1 MQGVSS
7 VPAHP
12 TIVIEP
18 HHGLRLDLRA
28 IWQHRELLYFLAW
41 RDVKARYKQ
50 TVFGAGWAILQPL
63 MTTVIFTL
71 VFNHLTKMPSEGVPY
86 PVFAFT
92 GLVVWTYVAKATE
105 RSGTSLVYNSHL
117 ISKVYFPRL
126 LVPISAIGAPLTDF
140 CFSLAFLAGMMGWY
154 GVVPTWRILCVPV
167 IIVLAIACSIGL
179 SVFLAG
185 LNVRFR
191 DITQVIPF
199 LVQIW
204 MFASPVAYPLSV
216 VPERWRAVYAL
227 NPMASAIEGFRW
239 AVLGTPPPDLA
250 VVATGLAVTA
260 ALVVG
265 GVAVFKTLEPTFA
278 DVI

>member
-1 MQGVSS
+1 VSAVS
-7 VPAHP
+7 APP
-12 TIVIEP
+12 LIVIEAQ
-18 HHGLRLDLRA
+18 HGLRLDFRS
-28 IWQHRELLYFLAW
+28 IWQHRELLYFLGW

-50 TVFGAGWAILQPL
+50 TLFGAGWAMLQPL
-63 MTTVIFTL
+63 MTTLIFTL
-71 VFNHLTKMPSEGVPY
+71 VFNRLTRMPSEGVPY

-105 RSGTSLVYNSHL
+105 RSGTSLVFNAHL

-126 LVPISAIGAPLTDF
+126 LVPLSAIGAPLIDF
-140 CFSLAFLAGMMGWY
+140 CFALVFLAGMMGWY
-154 GVVPTWRILCVPV
+154 GVAPTWRIVCLPF
-167 IIVLAIACSIGL
+167 IAALAILGSMGI
-179 SVFLAG
+179 SVFLAA

-216 VPERWRAVYAL
+216 VPERWRALYAL
-227 NPMASAIEGFRW
+227 NPMVGVIEAFRW
-239 AVLGTPPPDLA
+239 AVLGTPAPGLDVLT
-250 VVATGLAVTA
+250 TGLAIIVATV
-260 ALVVG
+260 LG
-265 GVAVFKTLEPTFA
+265 GVAVFKRLEPTFA